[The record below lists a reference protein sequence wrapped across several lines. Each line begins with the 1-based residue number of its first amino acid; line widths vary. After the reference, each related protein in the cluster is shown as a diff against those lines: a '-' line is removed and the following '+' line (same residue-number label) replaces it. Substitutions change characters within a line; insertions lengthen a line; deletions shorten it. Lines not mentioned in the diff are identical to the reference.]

1 MVESEHRYPDTKP
14 EENRVTTQA
23 FTAESTT
30 PAGVPLRYSSPWPWI
45 RALAIGIA
53 LWFGILWLVWHFIA

>member
-1 MVESEHRYPDTKP
+1 MAKSEHRYQDTSSDDKL
-14 EENRVTTQA
+14 TIQA

-30 PAGVPLRYSSPWPWI
+30 PAAPPLRYSSPWPWI

-53 LWFGILWLVWHFIA
+53 LWAGILWLLWRLIA